1 MLRTIV
7 VTGCTKGIGLAIVET
22 FAHMGFN
29 VAGCARNNSELI
41 ELANKL
47 NVINPEGKHTMLVCD
62 VSKTDEVKMFIDAIN
77 NTYNRVDVLVN
88 NAGVFIPGK
97 VIEEKDGTLEHLLQ
111 TNVTSAYYISRGFLP
126 AMMKD
131 KSGHIFNI
139 CSIASLQAYEAG
151 GSYSI
156 SKFAMLGLSKQLRH
170 ELKNYG
176 VRVTAVMPGATLT
189 NAWAG
194 VDFPGSRFIQ
204 ADDVA
209 KTIKAVYELSS
220 SADVEEIVI
229 RPQLGDI

>member
-1 MLRTIV
+1 MQKTIV
-7 VTGCTKGIGLAIVET
+7 VTGCTKGIGLAVVQT
-22 FAHMGFN
+22 FAKLGFN
-29 VAGCARNNSELI
+29 VAGCARNQTDLTH
-41 ELANKL
+41 LANEL
-47 NVINPEGKHTMLVCD
+47 QTINPNGKHTLLKCD
-62 VSKTDEVKMFIDAIN
+62 VSNKTEVLQFIDAVNAI
-77 NTYNRVDVLVN
+77 YNRVDVLVN

-97 VIEEKDGTLEHLLQ
+97 VIEEKDGTLEHLFQ
-111 TNVTSAYYISRGFLP
+111 TNVNSAYYMSKGFLP
-126 AMMKD
+126 PMMEA

-170 ELKNYG
+170 ELKNFG

-189 NAWAG
+189 DSWAG
-194 VDFPGSRFIQ
+194 VDLPADRFIQ

-209 KTIKAVYELSS
+209 KTIQAVFELSS